1 MPPKKK
7 VGKSSLKKKVVSSK
21 KKAALSLKPSRKRVT
36 LKRKSGKVASI
47 TPLKEGL
54 KDIQEKRNELCYGTP
69 KKEKEIVDYIK
80 KFNKLKEIFESLG
93 VKNEK

>member
-36 LKRKSGKVASI
+36 LKRKSGKV
-47 TPLKEGL
+47 
-54 KDIQEKRNELCYGTP
+54 
-69 KKEKEIVDYIK
+69 IK
-80 KFNKLKEIFESLG
+80 KSKC
-93 VKNEK
+93 